1 MLTPVLIY
9 AVGLVLVLIVYLVT
23 KFATPP
29 LYPIKDDEPG
39 STESPKPPQP
49 DAQPLWRNLYVVT
62 CRPMM
67 YGALDTVGVDEGPAK
82 MFELLERGLKQ
93 RKHKPYH
100 TDHLSRDTAQG
111 TRPLILSNVDIGAER
126 YRVLLTL
133 HDEQDDLYL
142 MLIQT
147 RGEDITHA
155 TWLQDDVLDA
165 LNFLPV
171 DDIQM
176 LKAREHSQQGSTGDW
191 VNAHNGEDGS
201 I

>member
-23 KFATPP
+23 KLSTPP
-29 LYPIKDDEPG
+29 FHPIPDDEQDGAEQHAPA
-39 STESPKPPQP
+39 PRPQ
-49 DAQPLWRNLYVVT
+49 WRNLYVVT

-67 YGALDTVGVDEGPAK
+67 YGALDSIDAPEGPAK

-100 TDHLSRDTAQG
+100 TEHMTRETTQGSRPVVMAH
-111 TRPLILSNVDIGAER
+111 VDIGAER
-126 YRVLLTL
+126 YRTLLTL

-142 MLIQT
+142 MLIQA
-147 RGEDITHA
+147 RGANITHA
-155 TWLQDDVLDA
+155 TWLRDDVMDA
-165 LNFLPV
+165 INFLPV

-176 LKAREHSQQGSTGDW
+176 LEAREHAQQGSTGAW
-191 VNAHNGEDGS
+191 VDAHNGEDGS
-201 I
+201 V

>member
-9 AVGLVLVLIVYLVT
+9 AVGLVLVLIVYVVT
-23 KFATPP
+23 KVATPP
-29 LYPIKDDEPG
+29 LYPIKEDEPN
-39 STESPKPPQP
+39 SPSDDTPNDTPT
-49 DAQPLWRNLYVVT
+49 PLWRNLYVVT

-67 YGALDTVGVDEGPAK
+67 YGALDTLEASQGPAK

-100 TDHLSRDTAQG
+100 TDHLSRETAQG
-111 TRPLILSNVDIGAER
+111 SRPLVLSNVDIGPER

-147 RGEDITHA
+147 QGKDITHA
-155 TWLQDDVLDA
+155 TWLRDDVLDS

-176 LKAREHSQQGSTGDW
+176 LEARDHIQQGATGAW
-191 VNAHNGEDGS
+191 VDAHNGEDGS
-201 I
+201 L